1 MHGAAREQGI
11 SGSWDVGG
19 GLAARLTMTVA
30 EARGEYRWFMSRMDV
45 ASAFGHGCSIA
56 GSHPVL
62 RRLRDEAN
70 RLLVQLRALE
80 VAAGERPLKPA
91 RSWREHRVLP
101 SVTAGERGPVP
112 SAPALSSSAAHAL
125 V

>member
-1 MHGAAREQGI
+1 
-11 SGSWDVGG
+11 
-19 GLAARLTMTVA
+19 MTVA

-101 SVTAGERGPVP
+101 SVP
-112 SAPALSSSAAHAL
+112 SAPALSASAAHAL